1 MENCPYFEREQDHNK
16 PFRFMLPAWLVDND
30 GLRKM
35 YLRSTKSIK
44 RRGERHDAAKDAL
57 PHNLISVSSA

>member
-16 PFRFMLPAWLVDND
+16 PFWFILPVDND

-44 RRGERHDAAKDAL
+44 RRGERHEAAKDAL